1 MRAAAAITSITMN
14 GGTSL
19 RAEGL
24 INRRAASNICSV
36 LSIEPRQPAPLS
48 PHFYAQFPSQRSR
61 NQTLIVVALTAL
73 RRTTR
78 LRGKTVRTKRT

>member
-36 LSIEPRQPAPLS
+36 LSISRDNPPRCRRIFTHNFRHKGPAIRP
-48 PHFYAQFPSQRSR
+48 
-61 NQTLIVVALTAL
+61 
-73 RRTTR
+73 
-78 LRGKTVRTKRT
+78 